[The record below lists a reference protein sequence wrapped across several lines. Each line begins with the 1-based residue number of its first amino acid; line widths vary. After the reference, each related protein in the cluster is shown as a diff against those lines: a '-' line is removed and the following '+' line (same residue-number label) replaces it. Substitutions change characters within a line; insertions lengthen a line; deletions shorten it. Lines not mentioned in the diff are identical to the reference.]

1 MKVIYLRYEPYLQLR
16 CADGTHA
23 MWVPSVSDILAEDWM
38 IVE

>member
-1 MKVIYLRYEPYLQLR
+1 
-16 CADGTHA
+16 

>member
-1 MKVIYLRYEPYLQLR
+1 
-16 CADGTHA
+16 GTHA